1 MRVMENHI
9 EMEEMRSQLAALK
22 QKIADQEI
30 VNDKILRKAVAAKM
44 TGIHRHRNRVL
55 VIGVIALALN
65 VPYMC
70 FMEFSW
76 YLSAYTV
83 FMILFS
89 MYMTYSYHEAVEKSN
104 VYSGNLLEA
113 VKELKELKRKYNQ
126 SYWYSIPMVLIYLA
140 WFLHEISLK
149 FDAEFMKY
157 AIFGILAGGVIG
169 AVWGVRMNM
178 KLVKMCEEIIAEIE
192 E

>member
-1 MRVMENHI
+1 MENHI